1 MNERETTV
9 VEDKKTS
16 ELTDDL
22 IRQIVTQQKK
32 EGKLGTEITMIVDKI
47 VSLPQN
53 RYLYI
58 CQLLQPSEYFDEMI
72 NPWTDEP
79 WTVGFLENDIYELGN
94 VLVGHYKIQK
104 NEKNLDQ
111 LIRPIASTLV
121 KLERPSE
128 LADKHGE
135 EFVQFLHEK
144 FGGEEELIGVM
155 YEHFMGTA
163 EKDIEEQEEIKSN
176 ILKQIEQLN
185 EEIDEKNKNLNKL
198 EKDIKSEKQ
207 KKKDLELQFLNI
219 RRTFGLERLEAYDIQ
234 DAVHVLQEDEDFL
247 QAIQRGLFH
256 INGENLIYEYDIIK
270 RFITALRTDQLVLL
284 TGPSGTGKSSLVH
297 QMGEVLHPCK
307 VHHIAVQSNWTDVQD
322 LLGFFN
328 PLKNTYMPT
337 PFLQSLVDARNDRDS
352 LHIIC
357 LDEMNLA
364 HVEYYFSSLLSARE
378 KLPEKRFLDL
388 YAYKFYHEAMLDL
401 EELVGKS
408 FAEITA
414 VDIERLDSI
423 KRKEAREK
431 YELILDYPAHFLI
444 PKNVRFVGTLNMDE
458 TVKPLSPKVID
469 RSFIIELNHP
479 SRLTNVR
486 KKLEEHPMNQKIK
499 IDINDFIQPALEE
512 PQVSLE
518 QAAVIDT
525 VLDWTAALQDIPNA
539 VMNSR
544 GIMHMKRYLSSLDT
558 VEGAAEE
565 IVNSKVLPRILFSKN
580 ETSLQTL
587 FENFIRNL
595 PEGGSAREKAEK
607 MNTGKRVVQ
616 FWR

>member
-1 MNERETTV
+1 MANE
-9 VEDKKTS
+9 KTI
-16 ELTDDL
+16 ELTNDL
-22 IRQIVTQQKK
+22 INEIVNQHKK
-32 EGKLGTEITMIVDKI
+32 EGKLGTEIMMRVDKI
-47 VSLPQN
+47 VIQPRS

-58 CQLLQPSEYFDEMI
+58 CQLLQSREYFDEMI
-72 NPWTDEP
+72 NPWTDEL
-79 WTVGFLENDIYELGN
+79 WTVGFFEKGIYKLGD
-94 VLVGHYKIQK
+94 VLVGSYGLQK
-104 NEKNLDQ
+104 NEKKLDQ

-121 KLERPSE
+121 KLEHPSE
-128 LADKHGE
+128 LVDKHGE

-144 FGGEEELIGVM
+144 FGGEEELIGLM
-155 YEHFMGTA
+155 YERFMKTA
-163 EKDIEEQEEIKSN
+163 EKDIKEQEELKRN
-176 ILKQIEQLN
+176 ILKQIEQLSK
-185 EEIDEKNKNLNKL
+185 EIDEKNKNLNKL
-198 EKDIKSEKQ
+198 AEDIKLEEQ
-207 KKKDLELQFLNI
+207 KKEDLELQFLKI
-219 RRTFGLERLEAYDIQ
+219 RRMFGLEGPEAHDTQ
-234 DAVHVLQEDEDFL
+234 EAVHVLQEDEDFF
-247 QAIQRGLFH
+247 QAVQRRLYH
-256 INGENLIYEYDIIK
+256 INGENLVYEYDIIK

-337 PFLQSLVDARNDRDS
+337 PFLQALVDARNDRNS

-364 HVEYYFSSLLSARE
+364 HVEYYFSSLLSTRE
-378 KLPEKRFLDL
+378 KSPEKRFLDL
-388 YAYKFYHEAMLDL
+388 YAYKFYREAMLDL
-401 EELVGKS
+401 EELVGGGFS
-408 FAEITA
+408 EITSA
-414 VDIERLDSI
+414 DIEILDSI

-431 YELILDYPAHFLI
+431 YELILDYPAQFLI

-469 RSFIIELNHP
+469 RSFIIELDHP
-479 SRLTNVR
+479 SKLSHVR
-486 KKLEEHPMNQKIK
+486 KELEKHLMNKKIEM
-499 IDINDFIQPALEE
+499 DINEFIQPALEE
-512 PQVSLE
+512 PQLTME

-525 VLDWTAALQDIPNA
+525 VLDWTAALHDIPNA

-558 VEGAAEE
+558 VEGVAEE

-580 ETSLQTL
+580 ETSLQTS
-587 FENFIRNL
+587 FENFMSKL
-595 PEGGSAREKAEK
+595 PEGRSARRKAEK

-616 FWR
+616 YWR